1 MTNEKP
7 YLLRA
12 GSVRATFEPKTGFLR
27 YLKVGEHEVLRGI
40 YAAVRDA
47 NWDTVPGVLEDV
59 EIDDQG
65 DSFEVRFTSTH
76 RKDDI
81 HFVWQGRVTGEPSG
95 RVTFTFEGEA
105 KSTFR
110 SNRVGFCVLH
120 PMNAAGATCVIEH
133 VAGTKTEGH
142 FPKTVSPHQPF
153 KDARSIEHEVKA
165 GLWAKVTMQGD
176 TFETEDQRNWTD
188 ASFKTYC
195 TPLEQPFPVTLQAG
209 TKVEQSVTL
218 ELSGAV
224 PDDMSSSQELR
235 VTFDM
240 NTSSPLPH
248 LGLGV
253 ARESLSQT
261 QLEHLKTLNL
271 SHLRFDLDLGED
283 YTPRLEQTTKEAGA
297 LNLGLELA
305 LHLSDNAEAE
315 LERFKRVLDVLAP
328 PVARVLV
335 FHKDEKCTRERWL
348 RLAREHLPN
357 MPLAGGTDAFFTELN
372 RERPPVT
379 ALDLVTYSLNP
390 QVHAFDN
397 ASLVETLPA
406 QAVTVESAAT
416 LGAGKPVIVS
426 PVTLKMRHNP
436 NAAGDKS
443 LSLEQQTDPRQT
455 SLFGAVWTLG
465 SLKYL
470 TESSAASLTYF
481 ETTGPLGVMAAQ
493 EPNVYPMFHVF
504 ADVGEFRGGE
514 VLASSSSHPL
524 EVECLVLR
532 EGERLRLLLAN
543 MTGETQ
549 TVTVKDVNGTFGG
562 RVLDETTAEGAT
574 LESKRFRSHFPLTF
588 EADGDLSVTLNPY
601 ALLTLDGAA

>member
-27 YLKVGEHEVLRGI
+27 YLKVGEHEALRGI

-47 NWDTVPGVLEDV
+47 NWDTVLGVLEDV
-59 EIDDQG
+59 EINDQG

-76 RKDDI
+76 QKDDV

-142 FPKTVSPHQPF
+142 FPKTISPHQPF
-153 KDARSIEHEVKA
+153 KDARSIKHEVKA

-218 ELSGAV
+218 ELSGTV
-224 PDDMSSSQELR
+224 PDGMSSSQELR
-235 VTFDM
+235 VTFDV
-240 NTSSPLPH
+240 NASSPLPH

-253 ARESLSQT
+253 ARESLTQT

-271 SHLRFDLDLGED
+271 SHLRLDLDLGED

-315 LERFKRVLDVLAP
+315 LKRFKQVLDILAP

-348 RLAREHLPN
+348 ELAREYLPN
-357 MPLAGGTDAFFTELN
+357 IPLAGGTDAFFTELN

-416 LGAGKPVIVS
+416 LSAGKPVVVS
-426 PVTLKMRHNP
+426 PITLKMRHNP

-470 TESSAASLTYF
+470 TESSAASLTHF

-504 ADVGEFRGGE
+504 ADVSEFRGGE

-524 EVECLVLR
+524 KVECLVLR

-549 TVTVKDVNGTFGG
+549 TVTVKDMNGTLGG
-562 RVLDETTAEGAT
+562 RVLDGATAEGAA
-574 LESKRFRSHFPLTF
+574 LESKQFRSHFPLTF